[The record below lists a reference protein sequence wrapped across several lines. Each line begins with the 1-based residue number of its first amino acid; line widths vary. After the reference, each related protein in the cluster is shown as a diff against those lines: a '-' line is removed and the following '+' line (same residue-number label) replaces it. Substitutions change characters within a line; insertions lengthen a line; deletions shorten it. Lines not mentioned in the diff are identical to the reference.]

1 MWHDM
6 MTVGIPIAE
15 KVIRTALVYVVV
27 LALFRISGKRGLA
40 NLNTFDMAVV
50 FLLSNVVQN
59 AVIGPD
65 DSLLGGV
72 IGAVTL
78 VLLNAAMNRWLA
90 LDERVGRVLEGTPT
104 TVVEDGEFDRRAALR
119 LSLRRAELENA
130 VRMQKGDK
138 LSDVASASL
147 EPSGQLVIVLKPTE
161 SNATRGD
168 IARVEDRLA
177 AIEALLRSRGPG

>member
-15 KVIRTALVYVVV
+15 KVLRTVLVYAVIV
-27 LALFRISGKRGLA
+27 LLFRISGKRGLA
-40 NLNTFDMAVV
+40 NLNTFDFAVV

-72 IGAVTL
+72 IGALTL
-78 VLLNAAMNRWLA
+78 VVLNAALNRWLA
-90 LDERVGRVLEGTPT
+90 VDERVGRVLEGTPT
-104 TVVEDGEFDRRAALR
+104 TVIRDGVLDRGAALR
-119 LSLRRAELENA
+119 LSLRRAEVENA

-138 LSDVASASL
+138 IADVASASL
-147 EPSGQLVIVLKPTE
+147 EPSGQLVIVLKRAET
-161 SNATRGD
+161 NATRAD
-168 IARVEDRLA
+168 IARLEARLA
-177 AIEALLRSRGPG
+177 AIEDLLRAPGSR